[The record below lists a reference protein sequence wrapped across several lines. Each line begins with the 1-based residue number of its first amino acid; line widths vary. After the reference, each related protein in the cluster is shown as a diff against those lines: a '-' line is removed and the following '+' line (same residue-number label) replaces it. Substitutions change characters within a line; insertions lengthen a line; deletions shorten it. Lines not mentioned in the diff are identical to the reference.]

1 MDELPASL
9 SGFID
14 AVEGSERTLLLLN
27 RTEPKPLVEMLAE
40 AFENQSVTVEERAVP
55 DAPEDLVCLIADG
68 AVVATTTLSALEEAF
83 LLVNVD
89 RYRTGTRQSERG
101 TFPEVLTGLHDV
113 EFVVSG
119 FPAEAKEKL
128 LLVVISRFIEHR
140 ALTAGSGELHST
152 FQRLSRLDDEYG
164 TRRMYGWLGD
174 SDVDTHV
181 YGVDDDPDAVDGLG
195 VTVHAG
201 RTDEYRR
208 SWVVVFTPD
217 GDADLDS
224 IPAATR
230 DDTGGVALVAVEIG
244 PNVWRSVWTYDTER
258 VERIR
263 AYMRERF

>member
-9 SGFID
+9 SGFVD
-14 AVEGSERTLLLLN
+14 AAEGSERTLLLVN
-27 RTEPKPLVEMLAE
+27 RTEPRPLVEMLAE
-40 AFENQSVTVEERAVP
+40 AFDDQSVTVEERQIP
-55 DAPEDLVCLIADG
+55 DGPEDLVCLVADG
-68 AVVATTTLSALEEAF
+68 AVVATTPLSTLEEAF

-89 RYRTGTRQSERG
+89 RYRTSTRQSERG

-164 TRRMYGWLGD
+164 TQRMYRWLGEG
-174 SDVDTHV
+174 DVDTHV
-181 YGVDDDPDAVDGLG
+181 YGIDDDPDVVDDLG
-195 VTVHAG
+195 VTTHAG
-201 RTDEYRR
+201 TTDEYRR

-217 GDADLDS
+217 GNAALDS
-224 IPAATR
+224 ISAVTR
-230 DDTGGVALVAVEIG
+230 DDTGGVGLVAVEVG
-244 PNVWRSVWTYDTER
+244 PNVWRSVWTYDAAR

-263 AYMRERF
+263 NYMWERF

>member
-14 AVEGSERTLLLLN
+14 AVEGSERTLLLVN
-27 RTEPKPLVEMLAE
+27 RTGPEPLVEMLAE
-40 AFENQSVTVEERAVP
+40 AFENQSVRVEERRIP
-55 DAPEDLVCLIADG
+55 DGPEDIVCLIADG
-68 AVVATTTLSALEEAF
+68 AVVATTPLSALEEAF

-89 RYRTGTRQSERG
+89 RYRTGTRQSELG
-101 TFPEVLTGLHDV
+101 SFPDVLTGLHDV

-119 FPAEAKEKL
+119 FPAEAREKL
-128 LLVVISRFIEHR
+128 LLVVISRFIEYR

-164 TRRMYGWLGD
+164 TRRMYEWLGD

-181 YGVDDDPDAVDGLG
+181 YGVDDDPEVVDGLG
-195 VTVHAG
+195 ATVHAG
-201 RTDEYRR
+201 TTDDYRR
-208 SWVVVFTPD
+208 SWVVAFTPD
-217 GDADLDS
+217 GTADLDS
-224 IPAATR
+224 ISTVTR
-230 DDTGGVALVAVEIG
+230 RDTGAVALVAVEIG

-263 AYMRERF
+263 AYMRQRF